1 MEQERGWN
9 TMVNNFG
16 RFCRKLRIDR
26 DELLYDMAVKL
37 GVSSAFLSK
46 VENGKKKP
54 PQEWRDILIQK
65 YNLEQKQI
73 KELDQYIF
81 EAQNYD
87 SIDISFMN
95 DNERMMMLSFARKF
109 NNINKSKLRKFLE
122 EEADDE

>member
-1 MEQERGWN
+1 
-9 TMVNNFG
+9 MVNNFG

-54 PQEWRDILIQK
+54 PEEWKNILIQE
-65 YNLEQKQI
+65 YDLNQKQI
-73 KELDQYIF
+73 KELNQYMF

-109 NNINKSKLRKFLE
+109 NNINKNKLKEFLE

>member
-1 MEQERGWN
+1 M
-9 TMVNNFG
+9 
-16 RFCRKLRIDR
+16 
-26 DELLYDMAVKL
+26 
-37 GVSSAFLSK
+37 
-46 VENGKKKP
+46 
-54 PQEWRDILIQK
+54 IQK

>member
-1 MEQERGWN
+1 
-9 TMVNNFG
+9 
-16 RFCRKLRIDR
+16 
-26 DELLYDMAVKL
+26 
-37 GVSSAFLSK
+37 
-46 VENGKKKP
+46 
-54 PQEWRDILIQK
+54 LIQK

-109 NNINKSKLRKFLE
+109 NNINKSKLREFLE